1 LANSRVRAGE
11 KERRT
16 RLGEFEGGLGVMAS
30 KPGERAVCLG
40 KLQGGRVQCLEERMW
55 PRSTNDKWQTLD
67 SEQGLTFLGKGAR
80 FKGTLTFEGTVRI
93 DGRLEGEIN
102 TKGSVII
109 GEHAII
115 DGDIHADVV
124 TSAGR
129 ITGNVIATQ
138 KVELLAPGALIGTI
152 KTPLL
157 SLQEGV
163 TFSGN
168 CEADGRAEIRALE
181 DMRGASVPSARARG
195 AS

>member
-1 LANSRVRAGE
+1 
-11 KERRT
+11 
-16 RLGEFEGGLGVMAS
+16 
-30 KPGERAVCLG
+30 
-40 KLQGGRVQCLEERMW
+40 MW
-55 PRSTNDKWQTLD
+55 PRNTKDKLQTLD
-67 SEQGLTFLGKGAR
+67 SEQGYTFLGRGAR

-102 TKGSVII
+102 TKGTVII
-109 GEHAII
+109 GEHAVI

-129 ITGNVIATQ
+129 ITGNVIASQ
-138 KVELLAPGALIGTI
+138 KIELLTPGALIGTI
-152 KTPLL
+152 KAPLL

-181 DMRGASVPSARARG
+181 DVRGAAVPSVRARG
-195 AS
+195 AN